1 MSRIGK
7 KPVAMPS
14 GVSASVEGQTL
25 TVKGPKGTLSMQ
37 LLDDLVKYEIGESEI
52 RVTPLVDAQRN
63 RAAWGMQRTNVQ
75 NLVTGVTEG
84 FSKVLEISGVG
95 YRAQAQGKNLRLQ
108 LGYSHDVN
116 VAVPEGLEVKTPD
129 NTTVE
134 ISGIDRQ
141 KVGQLAAEIRR
152 WRKPEPYKGKGI
164 KYRGEYI
171 FRKEGKKK

>member
-7 KPVAMPS
+7 KPVEMPQ
-14 GVSASVEGQTL
+14 GVTASIEGSTL
-25 TVKGPKGTLSMQ
+25 TVKGPKGTLSMA
-37 LLDDLVKYEIGESEI
+37 LLDDLVSYKIEDGSISVQPI
-52 RVTPLVDAQRN
+52 TQAQRN

-84 FSKVLEISGVG
+84 FSKVLEITGVG
-95 YRAQAQGKNLRLQ
+95 YRAQAQGKNLKLQ

-116 VAVPEGLEVKTPD
+116 FQVPEGVDVKTPD
-129 NTTVE
+129 QTTVE
-134 ISGIDRQ
+134 ISGIDKQ
-141 KVGQLAAEIRR
+141 KVGQVAAEIRR